1 MPGPGARLV
10 KPPRFLARAADA
22 LAAHASTS
30 DNGPMKDGGETP
42 GRGSRHRVAAVVGQG
57 LLTFDFAIACEVFGL
72 DRSDIVSPWYD
83 YVVVSSE
90 SPPLRTS
97 TGFAIVD
104 IEDLHSAS
112 DADTVVVPGW
122 SDPDLAPSDDVCDL
136 LRERHRAGARVV
148 SFCTGTFAL
157 GYAGLLEG
165 RRATTHWMY
174 AEHLRSK
181 FPGVELDPS
190 VLFLEDD
197 HVYTAAGTA
206 AGMDLSLNLVARDHG
221 QHVANAVARRI
232 VLPPLRQGG
241 QAQYIEYDLP
251 QDRTSL
257 APLLERVED
266 SLGKPITLET
276 LSEWGHM
283 SVRTL
288 TRRFHEELGMP
299 PKRWLLTRRVVRARE
314 LLETTDLPVMAI
326 ATRCGFPSAAS
337 LRAHFAELFMTTPS
351 EYRNTFKAS

>member
-1 MPGPGARLV
+1 VL
-10 KPPRFLARAADA
+10 
-22 LAAHASTS
+22 
-30 DNGPMKDGGETP
+30 
-42 GRGSRHRVAAVVGQG
+42 
-57 LLTFDFAIACEVFGL
+57 
-72 DRSDIVSPWYD
+72 
-83 YVVVSSE
+83 
-90 SPPLRTS
+90 
-97 TGFAIVD
+97 
-104 IEDLHSAS
+104 
-112 DADTVVVPGW
+112 VPGW
-122 SDPDLAPSDDVCDL
+122 SDPDLAPTDDVCDL
-136 LRERHRAGARVV
+136 LRERHRSGARVV
-148 SFCTGTFAL
+148 SFCTGTFVL
-157 GYAGLLEG
+157 GYAGLLER

-174 AEHLRSK
+174 AERLRSK
-181 FPGVELDPS
+181 FPRVELDPS

-206 AGMDLSLNLVARDHG
+206 AGMDLSLNLVAQDHG
-221 QHVANAVARRI
+221 QHAANAVARRI

-276 LSEWGHM
+276 LSDWGHM

-314 LLETTDLPVMAI
+314 LLETTDLPVAAI

-337 LRAHFAELFMTTPS
+337 LRAHFAELFLTTPS
-351 EYRNTFKAS
+351 EYRSTFKAS